1 MKKIV
6 KHPKEMTADEAIAHV
21 FHPKALRHVKKH
33 VERLSAK
40 KGRLKKDSD

>member
-1 MKKIV
+1 MKKTV

-21 FHPKALRHVKKH
+21 FHPRALKHVKKH

-40 KGRLKKDSD
+40 KEKVKKNSD